1 MVGHNRNKPMRL
13 GVDLG
18 GTKIE
23 AIMIDQEGLEL
34 FRHRIAAPQN
44 DYKNTL
50 QAIEALVKETEKASS
65 SRTSATEKIPL
76 GVGIPGTISP
86 ITGLVKNA
94 NSTWLI
100 GHHLDKDLA
109 EMLDRPV
116 KIANDANCFV
126 LSESYD
132 GSAKAATTVFGVI
145 LGTGVGGGLVVKG
158 SVIEGPNSIAG
169 EWGHNPLPWP
179 NQAESRSESPGPPCY
194 CGLNGC
200 TETFLSGK
208 GLQHSYQECARSDL
222 PWLPSAMEIAGQA
235 TNGDTIAIASLDLY
249 CSRLARAL
257 ASVINI
263 IDPDVIVL
271 GGGLSNISQLYAKVP
286 ELWTQWIFSDHVETR
301 LVKNKHGDSSGVR
314 GAAYLWPS
322 KGQR

>member
-1 MVGHNRNKPMRL
+1 MRM

-23 AIMIDQEGLEL
+23 AIMIDHEGLEV

-44 DYKNTL
+44 DYKMTL
-50 QAIEALVKETEKASS
+50 KAIKDLVQRTEKASGL
-65 SRTSATEKIPL
+65 RAGAAEKIPV
-76 GVGIPGTISP
+76 GVGIPGTLSP
-86 ITGLVKNA
+86 ATGLVKNA

-100 GHHLDKDLA
+100 GHHLNRDLA
-109 EMLDRPV
+109 EILDRPV

-126 LSESYD
+126 LSEAHD

-158 SVIEGPNSIAG
+158 NLIEGPNSIAG
-169 EWGHNPLPWP
+169 EWGHNPLPWA
-179 NQAESRSESPGPPCY
+179 NQGGSRSESPGPTCY

-200 TETFLSGK
+200 TETFLSGT
-208 GLQHSYQECARSDL
+208 GLQRSYQECAQADL
-222 PWLPSAMEIAGQA
+222 PWLPSAQEIAGHA
-235 TNGDTIAIASLDLY
+235 ENGDAVAIASLDLY
-249 CSRLARAL
+249 SSRLARAL

-271 GGGLSNISQLYAKVP
+271 GGGLSNIAQLYAKVP
-286 ELWTQWIFSDHVETR
+286 KLWAQWIFSDHVSTR
-301 LVKNKHGDSSGVR
+301 LVQNKHGDSSGVR
-314 GAAYLWPS
+314 GAAWLWPADRQ
-322 KGQR
+322 K